1 MRIIITGGSGLIG
14 RALTASLAADKHEVI
29 VLSRDPEWVVG
40 LPKGARAVQWDGR
53 SAAGWGSLADGA
65 DAIVNLAGESVAG
78 ESILSMRWTAA
89 RKKRILESRL
99 NAGKAVVEAV
109 RSAKNKP
116 KVLIQSSAVGYYGPR
131 NGADLEEDAPAGNDF
146 LANVCKQWEAAT
158 AEVEKL
164 GVRRAIIRTGV
175 VLSTE
180 GGVLPLQMLPFKLFA
195 GGPIGSGAQ
204 AYPWIHIADE
214 VGAIR
219 FLIETEAAS
228 GVFNLTAPEPLNNK
242 EFGQVLGRVMG
253 RPAFIPTPGFV
264 FKIAFGEVSTL
275 LLDGQRPIP
284 SRLTGLGYQFK
295 FPAAEA
301 ALRDLLGQKG

>member
-1 MRIIITGGSGLIG
+1 
-14 RALTASLAADKHEVI
+14 
-29 VLSRDPEWVVG
+29 
-40 LPKGARAVQWDGR
+40 
-53 SAAGWGSLADGA
+53 
-65 DAIVNLAGESVAG
+65 
-78 ESILSMRWTAA
+78 
-89 RKKRILESRL
+89 
-99 NAGKAVVEAV
+99 
-109 RSAKNKP
+109 
-116 KVLIQSSAVGYYGPR
+116 
-131 NGADLEEDAPAGNDF
+131 
-146 LANVCKQWEAAT
+146 
-158 AEVEKL
+158 
-164 GVRRAIIRTGV
+164 
-175 VLSTE
+175 
-180 GGVLPLQMLPFKLFA
+180 VLPLQMLPFKLFA